1 MLDNF
6 HYFSNLDPMTTL
18 VYKIKIDLINLFHFD
33 KIYNALYRLYIKTN
47 CMGVFRR
54 TVLSDPSVE

>member
-6 HYFSNLDPMTTL
+6 HKFSNLDPMTTL
-18 VYKIKIDLINLFHFD
+18 VYRIKIDLFHFD
-33 KIYNALYRLYIKTN
+33 KIYNTLYRLYIKTN